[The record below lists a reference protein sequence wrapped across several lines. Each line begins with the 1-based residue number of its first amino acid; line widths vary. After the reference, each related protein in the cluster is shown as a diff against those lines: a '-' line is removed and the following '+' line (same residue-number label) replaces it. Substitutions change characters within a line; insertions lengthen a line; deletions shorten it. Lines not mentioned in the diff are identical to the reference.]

1 MVQRHLEDSLNI
13 DQGKIIIIYRSISTI
28 FKVTFQNHVF
38 SKQSLPLTDKKLP
51 TMHFKFFLILQ
62 CGIRLM
68 TGNIHSALL
77 CAWQAHNAVDQ
88 SLSCVQLFVTPWT
101 AAHQASLS
109 FTMSQSLLKLMSIE
123 LVMPSN
129 HLNLCRPLLLL
140 PPIYP
145 SIRVFSQHPGSVLHI
160 TWPKYWS
167 FVSAKVVPMSSQGW
181 FPLGLTGWISL
192 LSKGLSRVFS
202 STTVWKDPFFGTQL
216 SLWSQNML
224 S

>member
-1 MVQRHLEDSLNI
+1 MFSPSNHYLWQIRNSL
-13 DQGKIIIIYRSISTI
+13 QCIS
-28 FKVTFQNHVF
+28 
-38 SKQSLPLTDKKLP
+38 S
-51 TMHFKFFLILQ
+51 FFLILQ
-62 CGIRLM
+62 CRIRLM

-88 SLSCVQLFVTPWT
+88 SLSRVQLFVTPWT

-123 LVMPSN
+123 SVMPSN

-140 PPIYP
+140 PPIHP

-160 TWPKYWS
+160 RWPKYCS
-167 FVSAKVVPMSSQGW
+167 FISAKVIPMSSQGW
-181 FPLGLTGWISL
+181 FPLGLTGCISL

-202 STTVWKDPFFGTQL
+202 STTVWKDQFFGTQL

>member
-1 MVQRHLEDSLNI
+1 MCVHACSVTSVMSNSATIWIVAHQALLSMGFPRQEHRSGLPYILLGIFLTQGSNPSL
-13 DQGKIIIIYRSISTI
+13 
-28 FKVTFQNHVF
+28 
-38 SKQSLPLTDKKLP
+38 
-51 TMHFKFFLILQ
+51 LQ
-62 CGIRLM
+62 CRQILYHWANKKG
-68 TGNIHSALL
+68 
-77 CAWQAHNAVDQ
+77 C
-88 SLSCVQLFVTPWT
+88 SLSHVQLFVTPWT

-123 LVMPSN
+123 SVMPSN

-140 PPIYP
+140 PPIHP

-160 TWPKYWS
+160 RWPKYCS
-167 FVSAKVVPMSSQGW
+167 FISAKVIPMSSQGW
-181 FPLGLTGWISL
+181 FPLGLTGCISL

-202 STTVWKDPFFGTQL
+202 STTVWKDQFFGTQL